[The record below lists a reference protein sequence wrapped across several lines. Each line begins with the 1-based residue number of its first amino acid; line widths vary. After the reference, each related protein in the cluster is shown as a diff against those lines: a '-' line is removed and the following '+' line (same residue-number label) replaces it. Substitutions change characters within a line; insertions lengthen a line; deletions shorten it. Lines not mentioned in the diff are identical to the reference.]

1 MEQHIVVDIRER
13 AISAAIMAVF
23 IDWVFFI
30 YWVSEVVFSL
40 WALFREG
47 KGRRK
52 RRKIVPVSGCVG
64 TKFASP

>member
-1 MEQHIVVDIRER
+1 MVVDIREC
-13 AISAAIMAVF
+13 AISAAIMVVF

-30 YWVSEVVFSL
+30 YCVSELVFSL

-47 KGRRK
+47 KGRQK
-52 RRKIVPVSGCVG
+52 RRKIVPVLGCVG